1 MKLWSVMEEEAQPWE
16 LRETFDPW
24 ETALGKAYLHLFNE
38 VGTALNLLHGQKPF
52 EADVVLLNAQRAAEE
67 ILMDYNHPL
76 DIYMEEE
83 TGRAE

>member
-1 MKLWSVMEEEAQPWE
+1 MYFMSQFGHDVQPWE
-16 LRETFDPW
+16 LEGIFDPW

>member
-1 MKLWSVMEEEAQPWE
+1 MVVWTEIKDDEGPWD
-16 LRETFDPW
+16 LPDPW
-24 ETALGKAYLHLFNE
+24 KTALGKAYLRLFNAMSD
-38 VGTALNLLHGQKPF
+38 ALESLGAQEPF
-52 EADVVLLNAQRAAEE
+52 DAQVLLLNAQRAAEE